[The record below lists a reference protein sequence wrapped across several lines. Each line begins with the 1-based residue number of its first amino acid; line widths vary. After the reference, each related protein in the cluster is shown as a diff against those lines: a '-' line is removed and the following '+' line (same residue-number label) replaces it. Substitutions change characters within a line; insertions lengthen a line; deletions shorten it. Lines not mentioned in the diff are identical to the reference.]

1 MTERVGV
8 FEGAA
13 PSAVPPGPVTVP
25 GRLLRAR
32 TDIRFAILVGAVLA
46 SSVVAFSVVCAALPS
61 SERLSRGRVDPCM
74 ARIGPATAWITE
86 QSDRAST
93 QLAMANACERP
104 YVLHEAGC
112 IAIGLMLEAAVAVLL
127 YALHPWWPRLR
138 RRPASRVGSGPRWL
152 QAGSVRLPRWSRKV
166 RLTGVENADV
176 LEELDSL
183 ARATGL
189 SRLPLWLVDPYATT
203 TGGRAYGLPGRPR
216 ICLDVGLLVRYDL
229 DREGFRAVVRHE
241 LAHHRHRDVGRTYLT
256 VALWWSFV
264 ATALIPCVLL
274 SAYPRALLGTGGAG
288 GLLGSTSPGGEEK
301 LAYRLVALVVLSAT
315 AYLARNMILRAR
327 ELHADAVAHSW
338 DSTRNSLPRMV
349 AGLPWPCTR
358 AAWRWVP
365 AGWMRWAARAGTHP
379 SPGQRVAAM
388 LEPARLLRT
397 GAWEMAGIGLLAGL
411 AFHNLA
417 LLTGNVTGRF
427 VTVGLTLLALPVG
440 VVLALALASALL
452 ATADRRTPSAPE
464 AARSLWDVVVLP
476 AALTGGMVCS
486 GKISLGTADLTAV
499 APTLGQYA
507 LIGLVQLGILLPL
520 ALWTRS
526 VHRSLPPDGP
536 GVTHGPRR
544 RGIVVTAGVVWGP
557 LLALWN
563 SRQLDP
569 ATLTTAP
576 LHAVPAVGRTIG
588 WYTALTSGLAD
599 AYFYL
604 PLAFVRATPFLP
616 AGLVLVWAVPL
627 LLARRRRGSLAAT
640 EGVGKALAVGLLA
653 GLAAVAAGI
662 ALPYAARGAL
672 PPEVRRIADP
682 SAALGTLPFSVVH
695 ASTYL
700 AVTALLQAAA
710 AAGTALVC
718 RRLRPVLVP
727 LAVTV
732 TAVLGTLGFYVS
744 RGTSLCVAV
753 TGVTPDVCRARV
765 FLPDA
770 DAAFHLH
777 EVVAWGVVAAVP
789 AGLLGAAVAALS
801 GHRRRPSDGEA
812 DTAHGNARRRPAL
825 LATALGL
832 LAALPLAGAAAGL
845 PQDYLI
851 WRPAAPAVAAQPQ
864 VNGQDASDSSG
875 RRNDPCLLGSWRAFP
890 ARQRVR
896 IDGSRV
902 WLAGEGG
909 TWTFRPDGTLIID
922 YGKGVSETATL
933 HGRPVVLH
941 ASGSVTI
948 RYRTANGKIGY
959 YSPALRRPGELSLRV
974 GETYVVRAKLTDSFS
989 PDRFRCGGKAVH
1001 LTPASPTTDSP
1012 YELTLTRL
1020 PSGPN

>member
-1 MTERVGV
+1 
-8 FEGAA
+8 
-13 PSAVPPGPVTVP
+13 
-25 GRLLRAR
+25 
-32 TDIRFAILVGAVLA
+32 
-46 SSVVAFSVVCAALPS
+46 
-61 SERLSRGRVDPCM
+61 
-74 ARIGPATAWITE
+74 
-86 QSDRAST
+86 
-93 QLAMANACERP
+93 MANACERP
-104 YVLHEAGC
+104 YFLHEVGC
-112 IAIGLMLEAAVAVLL
+112 MATGLAVEAVVALLL
-127 YALHPWWPRLR
+127 YALHPWWPRLKRPPALRLRSGLR
-138 RRPASRVGSGPRWL
+138 RSPSG
-152 QAGSVRLPRWSRKV
+152 GIRLPQWSRKV

-176 LEELDSL
+176 LRELDSL

-189 SRLPLWLVDPYATT
+189 SQRPLWLVDPYATT

-229 DREGFRAVVRHE
+229 DRDGFRAVVRHE

-264 ATALIPCVLL
+264 ATALMPCVLV
-274 SAYPRALLGTGGAG
+274 SVYPRALLEAGGAG
-288 GLLGSTSPGGEEK
+288 GLLGTTSPGGAEK
-301 LAYRLVALVVLSAT
+301 LTYRLVALLVLSVT

-358 AAWRWVP
+358 GAWRWVP
-365 AGWMRWAARAGTHP
+365 AGWMRWAAHAGTHP
-379 SPGQRVAAM
+379 SPAQRVAAM
-388 LEPARLLRT
+388 LDPVRLLRT

-411 AFHNLA
+411 ALHNLA

-440 VVLALALASALL
+440 VVVTLTLASALV
-452 ATADRRTPSAPE
+452 ATAGRRTPVAPE
-464 AARSLWDVVVLP
+464 TARSRWAVVVLP

-499 APTLGQYA
+499 NPTLGQYA
-507 LIGLVQLGILLPL
+507 LIGLVQLAILLPL

-526 VHRSLPPDGP
+526 VHHGASPEES
-536 GVTHGPRR
+536 GVT
-544 RGIVVTAGVVWGP
+544 RGLRTRWIVATAGAVWGP

-569 ATLTTAP
+569 AVLTTTP

-588 WYTALTSGLAD
+588 WYTALTGGLGD
-599 AYFYL
+599 AYFYD
-604 PLAFVRATPFLP
+604 PLVLVRATPFLP

-627 LLARRRRGSLAAT
+627 LLAWRRRGSLAAG
-640 EGVGKALAVGLLA
+640 EGVGRALAVGTVA

-662 ALPYAARGAL
+662 ALPYVARGAL

-682 SAALGTLPFSVVH
+682 SAVLGTLPFSVVR

-744 RGTSLCVAV
+744 HGTSLCVAV
-753 TGVTPDVCRARV
+753 TGVAPDACRARE

-777 EVVAWGVVAAVP
+777 EVVTWGVVAAVP
-789 AGLLGAAVAALS
+789 AGLLGAAVTTLS
-801 GHRRRPSDGEA
+801 RHRRRPSDGEA
-812 DTAHGNARRRPAL
+812 DTARRDTRRRPAL
-825 LATALGL
+825 LPTTLGL
-832 LAALPLAGAAAGL
+832 LAALPLAGAAAGV

-851 WRPAAPAVAAQPQ
+851 WRPAAPAVAAQPPM
-864 VNGQDASDSSG
+864 NGQDAPGSSG
-875 RRNDPCLLGSWRAFP
+875 RSHDPCLLGSWRAFP

-902 WLAGEGG
+902 WLSGEGG
-909 TWTFRPDGTLIID
+909 TWTFRPDGTLTID

-941 ASGSVTI
+941 ASGSVTT
-948 RYRTANGKIGY
+948 RFRTANGKIGY

-974 GETYVVRAKLTDSFS
+974 GETYVVREKLTTTFS
-989 PDRFRCGGKAVH
+989 PDHYTCARKAVH

-1020 PSGPN
+1020 PPTRN

>member
-1 MTERVGV
+1 MTERAGV
-8 FEGAA
+8 FEGMA
-13 PSAVPPGPVTVP
+13 PNAVPPGPATVP

-32 TDIRFAILVGAVLA
+32 TDLRFAVLVSAVLA
-46 SSVVAFSVVCAALPS
+46 SSVVAFGVVCATLPS
-61 SERLSRGRVDPCM
+61 SERLSRVQVSPCL
-74 ARIGPATAWITE
+74 ARIDPATAWIVE
-86 QSDRAST
+86 RSDRLNT
-93 QLAMANACERP
+93 QITMANACERP
-104 YVLHEAGC
+104 YFLHEAGC
-112 IAIGLMLEAAVAVLL
+112 IATGLMAEAAVAVLL

-138 RRPASRVGSGPRWL
+138 RRPTSRGESGSRWRR
-152 QAGSVRLPRWSRKV
+152 AGSFRLPQWSGKV
-166 RLTGVENADV
+166 QLTGDDNADV
-176 LEELDSL
+176 LEELNSL

-189 SRLPLWLVDPYATT
+189 SQLPLWLVDPYATT

-229 DREGFRAVVRHE
+229 DRNGFRAVVRHE

-264 ATALIPCVLL
+264 ATALVPCVLL
-274 SAYPRALLGTGGAG
+274 SVYPGALLNAGGADG
-288 GLLGSTSPGGEEK
+288 PLGTTSPGGEAK
-301 LAYRLVALVVLSAT
+301 LAYRLVALLVLSVT

-338 DSTRNSLPRMV
+338 GSPRSSLPRMV
-349 AGLPWPCTR
+349 AELPWPCRR

-388 LEPARLLRT
+388 LDPVRLLRT
-397 GAWEMAGIGLLAGL
+397 GGWEMAGIGLLTGL
-411 AFHNLA
+411 VLHNLA

-440 VVLALALASALL
+440 VVATLALASALV
-452 ATADRRTPSAPE
+452 ATAGRHTPVAPE
-464 AARSLWDVVVLP
+464 TARSRWDVVVLP

-499 APTLGQYA
+499 NPTLGQYA
-507 LIGLVQLGILLPL
+507 LIGLVQLAILLPL

-526 VHRSLPPDGP
+526 V
-536 GVTHGPRR
+536 RR
-544 RGIVVTAGVVWGP
+544 RVSPEESGVPRGLRRRAIVTTAGAVWGP
-557 LLALWN
+557 LVALCN
-563 SRQLDP
+563 SLQLDP
-569 ATLTTAP
+569 AVLTTTP
-576 LHAVPAVGRTIG
+576 LHAVPAAGRTIG
-588 WYTALTSGLAD
+588 WYSALTGGLAD
-599 AYFYL
+599 AYFYV
-604 PLAFVRATPFLP
+604 PLTFVRATPFLP
-616 AGLVLVWAVPL
+616 VGLVLVWAVPL
-627 LLARRRRGSLAAT
+627 LLLYRRRGSLAAT
-640 EGVGKALAVGLLA
+640 EGVGRALAVGMIA

-662 ALPYAARGAL
+662 ALPYAARSAL
-672 PPEVRRIADP
+672 PSEVRRIADP
-682 SAALGTLPFSVVH
+682 SAVLGTLPFSVVR

-710 AAGTALVC
+710 AAGTALIC

-744 RGTSLCVAV
+744 HGTSLCVAV
-753 TGVTPDVCRARV
+753 TGVAPDVCGARE
-765 FLPDA
+765 FMPDA
-770 DAAFHLH
+770 DVAFHLH
-777 EVVAWGVVAAVP
+777 EVVAWGVVASVP

-801 GHRRRPSDGEA
+801 GHRRRPSDGEE
-812 DTAHGNARRRPAL
+812 DTARGETRRPAL
-825 LATALGL
+825 LPTTLGL
-832 LAALPLAGAAAGL
+832 LAALPLAGAAAGV

-851 WRPAAPAVAAQPQ
+851 WRPAAPAVAAQPPM
-864 VNGQDASDSSG
+864 NGQDAPGSSG
-875 RRNDPCLLGSWRAFP
+875 RRNDPCLLGGWRAFP

-896 IDGSRV
+896 VDGSRV
-902 WLAGEGG
+902 WLSGEGG
-909 TWTFRPDGTLIID
+909 TWTFRPDGTLVID
-922 YGKGVSETATL
+922 YGKGVSEAATL

-941 ASGSVTI
+941 ASGSVTT

-959 YSPALRRPGELSLRV
+959 YSPALRHPGELSLRV
-974 GETYVVRAKLTDSFS
+974 GETYVVREKLTASFS

-1001 LTPASPTTDSP
+1001 LTPVSPTTDSP

-1020 PSGPN
+1020 PSKRN

>member
-1 MTERVGV
+1 MTERAGV
-8 FEGAA
+8 FEDMT
-13 PSAVPPGPVTVP
+13 PRAVPPGPATVP

-32 TDIRFAILVGAVLA
+32 TDLRFALLVGAVLA

-61 SERLSRGRVDPCM
+61 SERLSRVQVRPCL
-74 ARIGPATAWITE
+74 ARIDPATAWIME
-86 QSDRAST
+86 QSDRLNAQIT
-93 QLAMANACERP
+93 MANACERP
-104 YVLHEAGC
+104 YFLHEAGC
-112 IAIGLMLEAAVAVLL
+112 IATGLMVEAAVAVLL
-127 YALHPWWPRLR
+127 YAVHPWWPRLM
-138 RRPASRVGSGPRWL
+138 RRPTSRVGSGPRWRR
-152 QAGSVRLPRWSRKV
+152 AGSVRLPRWSRKV
-166 RLTGVENADV
+166 RLTGDENADV

-189 SRLPLWLVDPYATT
+189 SRLPLWLVDPYAPR

-229 DREGFRAVVRHE
+229 DRDGFRAVVRHE

-274 SAYPRALLGTGGAG
+274 SVYPRALLEAGGAG
-288 GLLGSTSPGGEEK
+288 GLPGTMSPGGAEK
-301 LAYRLVALVVLSAT
+301 PAYRLVALVVLSVT

-338 DSTRNSLPRMV
+338 DSTRSSLPRMV
-349 AGLPWPCTR
+349 AALPRPRTR

-365 AGWMRWAARAGTHP
+365 AAWLRWAAPTGTHP

-388 LEPARLLRT
+388 LDPVRLLRT

-411 AFHNLA
+411 ALHNLA

-440 VVLALALASALL
+440 VVVTSTLASALV
-452 ATADRRTPSAPE
+452 ATAGRRTPVAPE
-464 AARSLWDVVVLP
+464 AARSRWDVVVLP

-499 APTLGQYA
+499 EPSLGQYA
-507 LIGLVQLGILLPL
+507 LIGLVQLAILLPL

-526 VHRSLPPDGP
+526 VHRRVSPEESA
-536 GVTHGPRR
+536 VTRGLRPRA
-544 RGIVVTAGVVWGP
+544 IVATAGAVWGP
-557 LLALWN
+557 LLALWY
-563 SRQLDP
+563 SRRLDP
-569 ATLTTAP
+569 ADLTRTP

-588 WYTALTSGLAD
+588 WYTALTGGLGD
-599 AYFYL
+599 AYFYV
-604 PLAFVRATPFLP
+604 PLVLVRATPFLP
-616 AGLVLVWAVPL
+616 VGLVLVWAVPL
-627 LLARRRRGSLAAT
+627 LLARRRRGSLASA
-640 EGVGKALAVGLLA
+640 EGVGRALAVGAVA

-682 SAALGTLPFSVVH
+682 SAALGTLPFSVVR

-718 RRLRPVLVP
+718 RGRRPVLVP

-753 TGVTPDVCRARV
+753 TGVAPDACRARV

-801 GHRRRPSDGEA
+801 GHRRRPSDGGA
-812 DTAHGNARRRPAL
+812 DTARGDTRRPAFL
-825 LATALGL
+825 PPMLGL
-832 LAALPLAGAAAGL
+832 LAVLPLVGAAAGV
-845 PQDYLI
+845 PQDYLV
-851 WRPAAPAVAAQPQ
+851 WRPAAPVVVAQSPM
-864 VNGQDASDSSG
+864 NRQDTSGSSG
-875 RRNDPCLLGSWRAFP
+875 RSNDPCLLGSWRAFP

-896 IDGSRV
+896 IDGSSV
-902 WLAGEGG
+902 WLTGEGG

-922 YGKGVSETATL
+922 HGKGVSETATL
-933 HGRPVVLH
+933 HGRPVVLRT
-941 ASGSVTI
+941 SGSVTT

-959 YSPALRRPGELSLRV
+959 YGSALRRPGELSLRV
-974 GETYVVRAKLTDSFS
+974 GETYVVREKRTASFS
-989 PDRFRCGGKAVH
+989 PDRYRCGGRAVR
-1001 LTPASPTTDSP
+1001 LTPASPTTDFP

-1020 PSGPN
+1020 PSERN